1 MSKKDT
7 KKKKERSLNWP
18 EFWDLT
24 KTSFKEFF
32 KGDSRMSEGES
43 FIHGAALAYY
53 AILAM
58 VPLIYLAITFFGFI
72 VGQDKVIKIVGN
84 IVQSNMGISDL
95 STITGLMYDWDIGK
109 GGTFWLRAAGIIAM
123 IFVSSALF
131 NSLRK
136 SLNTFFGIRAV
147 HNYNAFLENIAKRF
161 IYMGLMAVFGVII
174 IGIYLAQSLILSAGA
189 WLFSDNSVFQSVLF
203 SIFEHLSI
211 FLISF
216 IGITVIFRYFHDA
229 VVKWKMAM
237 TGAFFTAI
245 FMYLGQILVNYYLA
259 NFFFVPNSGIAGT
272 LIAILAFI
280 FYTSQIIFLG
290 AKYMSVYARMVGS
303 PIVPKNNGGK
313 KKKIKEDHLTS
324 ETSD

>member
-1 MSKKDT
+1 MSKKDSKR
-7 KKKKERSLNWP
+7 KKPRSLSWP
-18 EFWDLT
+18 EFWELT
-24 KTSFKEFF
+24 KTSIKEFF
-32 KGDSRMSEGES
+32 RGDERMSEGES

-53 AILAM
+53 AILAL
-58 VPLIYLAITFFGFI
+58 VPMIYLAITFFGFI
-72 VGQDKVIKIVGN
+72 VGQDEVIGIVGD
-84 IVQSNMGISDL
+84 IVQSNMGVSDI
-95 STITGLMYDWDIGK
+95 STITGLMYDWNIGK

-136 SLNTFFGIRAV
+136 SLNTFLGIRAV
-147 HNYNAFLENIAKRF
+147 HHYNAFLENIAKRF

-174 IGIYLAQSLILSAGA
+174 IGIYLAQSLLFSAGE
-189 WLFSDNSVFQSVLF
+189 WLFSGDSVFQGVLF

-216 IGITVIFRYFHDA
+216 VGITVIFRYFHDA

-303 PIVPKNNGGK
+303 PILPKNNDKKEK
-313 KKKIKEDHLTS
+313 KKNE
-324 ETSD
+324 EQPVA